1 MSMSFLKCRY
11 CNKRINFQSE
21 ETLAC
26 RKCGQ
31 SYHRE
36 CLQMMELDEENK
48 CTNVPRGNRKECGA
62 VLTESLF
69 PKKMSN
75 LIDLT
80 APDSEDENFDDYE
93 EEDETFDEYLLKL

>member
-1 MSMSFLKCRY
+1 MSFLKCAY
-11 CNKRINFQSE
+11 CKEKINFQAE

-31 SYHRE
+31 SYHRD
-36 CLQMMELDEENK
+36 CLEMMELEEDNE

-69 PKKMSN
+69 PENMSN

-80 APDSEDENFDDYE
+80 APVEEDANFDDYE
-93 EEDETFDEYLLKL
+93 ENLLKL